1 MSGKPKP
8 ADNESNDVQKVTIL
22 LVDDMVDT
30 REGLKKL
37 LSYEPDFKV
46 VGTAGTGREGLEMTK
61 QLKPDIV
68 LMDINMPDMDG
79 LEAASRITKS
89 IWKTGVIMM
98 SVQDD
103 TDYIQRAMKAGAR
116 FFLPKPVDMNK
127 LYSTIRDVYQVME
140 PMRRQWQMI
149 EEGAG
154 IANIQQIAEKSASSG
169 DRAGHVIVVYSPQGG
184 SGVTMLATSLASGL
198 MKNNSRT
205 LLIDANMEFGDVAA
219 FLDIRPQATLADVAE
234 SAHDIDV
241 DYFDNFVTTHNSGI
255 RVLPGVMKPTIGADI
270 RANAPDAVANIINQ
284 IRGYYDFIVVDTA
297 KSLFDVVNASLFDIA
312 TKIVMIVTPTLPSI
326 KNARLVLEV
335 FDGNGFAP
343 EKISIVINKNPEAA
357 RKGAVPPPEKI
368 QTYLRR
374 NIDGIIPLVDESFI
388 LNAINRGVPVIASD
402 RDTRKA
408 PIAQLLKYSDT
419 LYGMLMGAQEAEP
432 RLDTRPSGIG
442 RIFGSR

>member
-1 MSGKPKP
+1 MSGRPKP
-8 ADNESNDVQKVTIL
+8 ADNDGGDTQKVTIL

-79 LEAASRITKS
+79 LEAAGRITKS

-116 FFLPKPVDMNK
+116 FFLPKPVDMTK

-149 EEGAG
+149 EDGAG
-154 IANIQQIAEKSASSG
+154 IANIQMADKPTTGGE
-169 DRAGHVIVVYSPQGG
+169 RAGHVIVVYSPQGG

-234 SAHDIDV
+234 SANDIDV

-255 RVLPGVMKPTIGADI
+255 RVLPGVMKPSIGADI
-270 RANAPDAVANIINQ
+270 RANAPDAVANIVNQ
-284 IRGYYDFIVVDTA
+284 VRGHYDFIIIDTA
-297 KSLFDVVNASLFDIA
+297 KSLFDSINASLFDIA

-326 KNARLVLEV
+326 KNMRLVLEV
-335 FDGNGFAP
+335 FDSNGFAP
-343 EKISIVINKNPEAA
+343 EKTSIVINKNPEAA
-357 RKGAVPPPEKI
+357 RKGAVPPPDKI

-374 NIDGIIPLVDESFI
+374 TIDGIIPLVDESFI

-419 LYGMLMGAQEAEP
+419 LFGMLMGVQDTEP
-432 RLDTRPSGIG
+432 ERDNRPSGIS
-442 RIFGSR
+442 RIFGSRQ

>member
-1 MSGKPKP
+1 MSGKPRP
-8 ADNESNDVQKVTIL
+8 VDNSNNDSPKVTIL

-37 LSYEPDFKV
+37 LSYEPDLKV
-46 VGTAGTGREGLEMTK
+46 IGTAGTGREGLEMTK
-61 QLKPDIV
+61 QLEPDIV
-68 LMDINMPDMDG
+68 IMDINMPDMDG
-79 LEAASRITKS
+79 LEAAGRITKS

-116 FFLPKPVDMNK
+116 FFLPKPVDMTK
-127 LYSTIRDVYQVME
+127 LYSTVRDVYQVME
-140 PMRRQWQMI
+140 PMRRQWQAI
-149 EEGAG
+149 KEGAVLDR
-154 IANIQQIAEKSASSG
+154 IQAADKPATNG

-219 FLDIRPQATLADVAE
+219 FLDIRPQATLADVAG

-241 DYFDNFVTTHNSGI
+241 DYFDNFVVTHNSGI

-270 RANAPDAVANIINQ
+270 RTNAPDAVASIISQ
-284 IRGYYDFIVVDTA
+284 IRGHYDFIIVDTA

-312 TKIVMIVTPTLPSI
+312 SKIVMIVTPTLPSI
-326 KNARLVLEV
+326 KNMRLVLEV
-335 FDGNGFAP
+335 FDGNGFPP
-343 EKISIVINKNPEAA
+343 EKVSIVINKNPENA

-408 PIAQLLKYSDT
+408 PIAQLLKYSDA
-419 LYGMLMGAQEAEP
+419 LYSTLMGVQETEQP
-432 RLDTRPSGIG
+432 EREHRPSGIG